1 MDPVLI
7 GEILAVLLFVFT
19 VFGVLIGYPVAFTLA
34 GVSLIFAVIGNF
46 FGVFDFYFLSGLAS
60 RYFGVMI
67 NEVLVAVPL
76 FVFMGNVLERSKIA
90 EELLETMGQ
99 LFGPVRGGLGISVVV
114 VGALLAA
121 STGIV
126 GATVV
131 TMGLLSLPA
140 MLRAGYDP
148 KLATGIICASGTL
161 GQIIP
166 PSIVLIFLG
175 DLLAGA
181 NSLAQMSKSNYAA
194 DPISVGDLFAGAFI
208 PGFVLVGLYILY
220 VIAMAILRPSS
231 CPPLIMSSD
240 ERRTLKVRVIT
251 TLVPP
256 LVLII
261 AVLGSILTGIATPTE
276 SASIG
281 ALGAMI
287 LAIVKR
293 QFSLRALV
301 EVTRSTLMI
310 TALVFVIVLGAS
322 LFSLV
327 FRGLGGEELVHEVLS
342 SMPGGAFGA
351 VLAVMLLMFI
361 LGFFMDT
368 FEIIL
373 IVVPITAP
381 AILMLDVNP
390 IWLGVIIGL
399 NLQTSFLTPPVGF
412 ALFYLRGVAPRSITT
427 GDIYR
432 GIIPFV
438 SLQIIAIGLLWTF
451 PQMATWLP
459 SVVFGS
465 GAAASREGP
474 SGGSVLDSLMQ
485 GAPSVPDGRSDG
497 RSPLDDLLKPL
508 PDPNLPA
515 APSDPPASGPP
526 SSPPPPSGSTLD
538 ELLRAPPSV
547 PDRPPLGSR
556 GDGSLSGREDG
567 AGDRGSVLDQLMRQG
582 QQPATAQ

>member
-1 MDPVLI
+1 MSSALI
-7 GEILAVLLFVFT
+7 GEILAVALFVFT
-19 VFGVLIGYPVAFTLA
+19 VLGVLIGYPVAFTLA
-34 GVSLIFAVIGNF
+34 GISLIFAVLGNAL
-46 FGVFDFYFLSGLAS
+46 GVFDFYFLSGLAS
-60 RYFGVMI
+60 RYFGVMT

-99 LFGPVRGGLGISVVV
+99 LFGSLRGGLGISVVV

-140 MLRAGYDP
+140 MMRAGYDP

-175 DLLAGA
+175 DLLSGA
-181 NSLAQMSKSNYAA
+181 NTLAQMSKGNYSGE
-194 DPISVGDLFAGAFI
+194 PVSVGDLFAGAFI
-208 PGFVLVGLYILY
+208 PGFMLVGMYILY
-220 VIAMAILRPSS
+220 VVAMAVLRPSS
-231 CPPLIMSSD
+231 CPPLVMSV
-240 ERRTLKVRVIT
+240 EEKRTLKFRVFS
-251 TLVPP
+251 TLFPP
-256 LVLII
+256 LLLIV
-261 AVLGSILTGIATPTE
+261 AVLGSILAGIATPTE

-281 ALGAMI
+281 ALGAMV
-287 LAIVKR
+287 LALAKR
-293 QFSLRALV
+293 QFGLRALF
-301 EVTRSTLMI
+301 EVMRSTLMI

-327 FRGLGGEELVHEVLS
+327 FRGLGGEELVHDVLS
-342 SMPGGAFGA
+342 RMPGGAFGA
-351 VLAVMLLMFI
+351 VLAVMFLMFI

-390 IWLGVIIGL
+390 IWLGVMIGV

-412 ALFYLRGVAPRSITT
+412 ALFYLRGVAPASITT

-438 SLQIIAIGLLWTF
+438 ALQIVALGLLWTF
-451 PQMATWLP
+451 PQLTTWLP
-459 SVVFGS
+459 SKVFGQP
-465 GAAASREGP
+465 AAAVGD
-474 SGGSVLDSLMQ
+474 GTGQ
-485 GAPSVPDGRSDG
+485 GAPGPLDGLMHQGTPTLPPG
-497 RSPLDDLLKPL
+497 RSPLDDLLKPM
-508 PDPNLPA
+508 PDP
-515 APSDPPASGPP
+515 SGQG
-526 SSPPPPSGSTLD
+526 SGSVLD
-538 ELLRAPPSV
+538 DLLRAPATMPGAPS
-547 PDRPPLGSR
+547 PASPPAPPAAPAER
-556 GDGSLSGREDG
+556 G
-567 AGDRGSVLDQLMRQG
+567 GSVLDQLMRQG
-582 QQPATAQ
+582 GASLPSGNDQVLDRLSPAPEAAPAR